1 MEWEEPA
8 IISTDYQ
15 CEEILFN
22 NNTLFCGKH
31 GTKKVRRR
39 GNVGGGVME
48 EATVIPC
55 MDCDDL
61 LAWSAWGP
69 CMDQGRVIEG
79 MKCRQRGNNML
90 GLEEEKATT
99 GTLHIHM
106 ISRSERTP
114 ARGALYTNYLTLL
127 TAQIL

>member
-8 IISTDYQ
+8 IISTHQ
-15 CEEILFN
+15 CQEILFN

-31 GTKKVRRR
+31 GTKKVTRR

-69 CMDQGRVIEG
+69 CMDQGHVIEG

-90 GLEEEKATT
+90 GLEEEKETT
-99 GTLHIHM
+99 GWRREGREGIRKM
-106 ISRSERTP
+106 KNAFKWI
-114 ARGALYTNYLTLL
+114 GK
-127 TAQIL
+127 